1 MSIPTPFNPMGT
13 LGADGIVR
21 RGLLYYV
28 DSYAEPSGQIEH
40 VTNLADGSLRY
51 FNAPTSNSAA
61 GIYFTS
67 SINLELRQGLEL
79 SDDVHVEVV
88 LKGNII
94 IPALGTP
101 GFGGGVVAVY
111 PWPGGSRGVSQYN
124 WHTSTFNVDNYLSF
138 STAPSKNYLNGSPI
152 EHIIDSHTFFSVPSA
167 PTKIQCY
174 QGLDCRLLAV
184 RVYNGEL
191 SAAEVRKNFEFDK
204 RRYNLS

>member
-61 GIYFTS
+61 GIYFTT

-79 SDDVHVEVV
+79 SDYVHVEVV
-88 LKGNII
+88 LKGSII
-94 IPALGTP
+94 VPALGTP
-101 GFGGGVVAVY
+101 SDTGGVVAVY
-111 PWPGGSRGVSQYN
+111 PWPGGSRGVSKDN
-124 WHTSTFNVDNYLSF
+124 WHTSTFNVNNYLSL
-138 STAPSKNYLNGSPI
+138 SSAQSKNYLNGSPI
-152 EHIIDSHTFFSVPSA
+152 EHIIDSHSFATILYT
-167 PTKIQCY
+167 PTKIHCY
-174 QGLDCRLLAV
+174 RGTDCRLLAV
-184 RVYNGEL
+184 RVYNGAL
-191 SAAEVRKNFEFDK
+191 SAEEVRKNFEFDK